1 MDSVSPQFI
10 GRKDAGRYLKKRFGF
25 PSERAN
31 RKHAPPREPISHA
44 QMFISS
50 RSSGPTGR
58 LVGVTRA
65 DTRRREEAPSN
76 QSAHGHSEGGQK

>member
-1 MDSVSPQFI
+1 MDSVFPQFMR
-10 GRKDAGRYLKKRFGF
+10 RKDAGRYLKERFEF
-25 PSERAN
+25 SSERAN
-31 RKHAPPREPISHA
+31 RKHAPPGEPISYA

-65 DTRRREEAPSN
+65 DTRREEAPSN